1 MKIKIWKYVGVIAL
15 LVAFVACDRD
25 DDDINDIPNDEIGR
39 FEATMTGD
47 VTAEFEGV
55 AVFAQYQHIETDEL
69 FFTVGFGADNGSQI
83 INIWFVRGGEF
94 PGNDTYAVHSFEIE
108 EMEDDLWF
116 FDVDDFVSFSL
127 VQEQTNTGELEV
139 YFSESGTITFELT
152 EQNILTGDFS
162 IDATGYRMNMTELSE
177 EELNISIS
185 ASFNAVAG
193 EVQFPNLGE

>member
-1 MKIKIWKYVGVIAL
+1 MKIKIWQYVGVIAL

-25 DDDINDIPNDEIGR
+25 DDDIDDIPGDEIGR
-39 FEATMTGD
+39 FEATITGD

-69 FFTVGFGADNGSQI
+69 FFTVGFGANNGQT

-94 PGNDTYAVHSFEIE
+94 PGNDTYAVHSFDVE

-116 FDVDDFVSFSL
+116 FDVDDFVSFIL
-127 VQEQTNTGELEV
+127 IQHQQNAGELEV
-139 YFSESGTITFELT
+139 YFSESGTITLQLT

-162 IDATGYRMNMTELSE
+162 IDATGYRMDMTEPSE